1 MVSEVDSW
9 CLDVL
14 AAAAASPGLPL
25 LAGCPSSCHLDSER
39 MSGRSPVVSVL
50 DPARVARVQIAH
62 EEYHAT
68 DSDAYDEAL
77 LEVSERVE
85 ERGSVGKAD
94 IGALVLWKRMR
105 ADTKWA
111 RSLSLMT
118 DAAVRQITGEAVTAV
133 RDARLATP
141 EAAGRGRAALG
152 KLPGFARGDALAS
165 ALLVAAAPNRMAVYD
180 RRAQA
185 GLEMLG
191 GHVPPRGATVGR
203 RVRRRGGRFEL

>member
-1 MVSEVDSW
+1 
-9 CLDVL
+9 
-14 AAAAASPGLPL
+14 
-25 LAGCPSSCHLDSER
+25 
-39 MSGRSPVVSVL
+39 MSGRLPVVSVL

-68 DSDAYDEAL
+68 DSGAYDEAL

-105 ADTKWA
+105 ADTRWA

-165 ALLVAAAPNRMAVYD
+165 ALLVAAAPDRMAVYD

-191 GHVPPRGATVGR
+191 LVLTPAEGRYRRYMALVEDIRADVGLR
-203 RVRRRGGRFEL
+203 HGRAWTARDVDLALYWIGG